1 MEARLLLKAYNGET
15 EVNQDDTLEIILE
28 RKIKDIK
35 QDKMKILLKDENP
48 YSEIHD
54 IINEVIKEYIND
66 NDI

>member
-1 MEARLLLKAYNGET
+1 LEARLLLKAYNGET